1 MARLRRELPAYLL
14 IAPAVVATVVFLFVP
29 MVVSGFWSLT
39 DYNGV
44 RSPTWVGLD
53 NYVDLAGNT
62 RFQHAFINTIAFVLM
77 GMAVG
82 PILGLASALLLNNAI
97 HLRSMFRTA
106 FFLPVMTSLVVV
118 AMIWRI
124 LLNERGLLN
133 AGLSLVG
140 LHGADWLNDPAT
152 ALPAIAAASIWQ
164 GFGFETVVFLA
175 ALQAVRRDLTDAAKV
190 DGAGRW
196 AVFWNVTLPSLRPTI
211 LFVYVIGI
219 IGSFQV
225 FDQIY
230 VMTNGGPGYATEML
244 SSFIYKQGLRYFNIG
259 GAASASWMFLLVIV
273 VIPVVM
279 IRLRARIGRVE

>member
-230 VMTNGGPGYATEML
+230 VMTNGGP
-244 SSFIYKQGLRYFNIG
+244 
-259 GAASASWMFLLVIV
+259 ASATRTLVFDLVDRFQSLKLGEASAVAYILFAFLAVLSWIQFRYLGE
-273 VIPVVM
+273 
-279 IRLRARIGRVE
+279 RGA

>member
-1 MARLRRELPAYLL
+1 VARLRRELPAYLL

-29 MVVSGFWSLT
+29 MVVSGLWSLT

-44 RSPTWVGLD
+44 KPPIWVGLD
-53 NYVDLAGNT
+53 NYLDLAGNT

-77 GMAVG
+77 GMVVG

-97 HLRSMFRTA
+97 RFRSIFRTA

-124 LLNERGLLN
+124 LLNQKGLLN
-133 AGLSLVG
+133 AGLSLFG
-140 LHGADWLNDPAT
+140 LPGADWLNDPAT

-175 ALQAVRRDLTDAAKV
+175 ALQAVRRDLIDAAKV

-196 AVFWNVTLPSLRPTI
+196 GVFWNVTLPSLRPTI

-230 VMTNGGPGYATEML
+230 VMTNGGP
-244 SSFIYKQGLRYFNIG
+244 
-259 GAASASWMFLLVIV
+259 ASATRTLVFDLVDRFQSLKLGEASAVAYVLFAFLAVLSWIQFRYLGD
-273 VIPVVM
+273 
-279 IRLRARIGRVE
+279 RGG

>member
-29 MVVSGFWSLT
+29 MVISGVWSLT

-44 RSPTWVGLD
+44 KSPTWVGLD
-53 NYVDLAGNT
+53 NYVDLAGNA

-97 HLRSMFRTA
+97 RFRSVFRTA

-124 LLNERGLLN
+124 LLNEKGLLN
-133 AGLSLVG
+133 AGLSLLG
-140 LHGADWLNDPAT
+140 LPGADWLNDPAT

-230 VMTNGGPGYATEML
+230 VMTNGGP
-244 SSFIYKQGLRYFNIG
+244 
-259 GAASASWMFLLVIV
+259 ASATRTLVFDLVDRFQSLKLGEASAVAYILFAFLAVLSWIQFRYLGE
-273 VIPVVM
+273 
-279 IRLRARIGRVE
+279 RGA